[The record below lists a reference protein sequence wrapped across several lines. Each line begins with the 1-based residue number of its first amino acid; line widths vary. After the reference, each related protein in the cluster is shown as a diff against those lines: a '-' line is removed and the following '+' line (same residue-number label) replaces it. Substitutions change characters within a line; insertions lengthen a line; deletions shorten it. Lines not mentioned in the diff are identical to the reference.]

1 MEGTIMRITNNEE
14 LKFEE
19 GRDIVFFLG
28 QDFSLEGTNLLKII
42 PNLKSKSYI
51 INESE
56 YDLEKLCP
64 YYNIETVILKVD
76 HQLIEEAVYLF
87 LQVNNSDLNT
97 VRKIIEKRPV
107 KEKNHILLN
116 NPELYYY
123 FSGNLKSFNVTI
135 HVPKLP
141 SHNPIK
147 VSGIEKV
154 ENPFYY
160 SNLFGINNY
169 IDLYWGDI
177 LEEKLGVRNAKGNL
191 YKYLDNVYKEKKN
204 ELESLLKYKIP
215 SKALDLTIEKFK
227 SRPLT
232 VKESIEKSIM
242 EGDYEHLPELTETL
256 IKGDN
261 SQFINIYDW
270 IKYLEGKA
278 PNKVIQGMLDALLK
292 SDDIIIDN
300 TYLPLVYEKLAITY
314 QKEGDFESAAKTY
327 RKFSNLENINGE
339 LKNVSS
345 DFLRKEIELL
355 YLAGDYEEIIN
366 LCVEDKLSILGST
379 DAPNVALCIAL
390 AHNETGD
397 YEKALQSLK
406 GEGEE
411 KEFLRNVFKLNKGE
425 AGSLFSVKQFGF
437 SKIAL
442 YNEMLTAMALIK
454 DNQYLDT
461 IKVFNRMKEILGKP
475 QNLIGRRALLLV
487 SLFKARALEK
497 IGNVRESLN
506 EHYKNL
512 ENHKDEFINENRSV
526 VLEIIYEI
534 SELEKS
540 MNNLSKSLEFIEKGL
555 AYEKEIE
562 LDYDVKARIK
572 LLLLKLEIVNSLGK
586 DDKDVV
592 KLLEDVLKD
601 RNNTIE
607 FKPLQV
613 KMNGILVKAYIS
625 NSRIGDALDLVES
638 SYEKYQYERDED
650 IELEVLDMLELA
662 KEQYMNTEA
671 KAKGSIQLKRI
682 IDKYSDNVKP
692 DIRIRTGLALK
703 EIADYKLDIGDDDG
717 AMESY
722 KQLIDGYAQSNYK
735 KLEGI
740 LKETIIKQGEI
751 LYKKGRYY
759 DARVLIM
766 EIEGKLDSDIDAARE
781 LLLAKCNEKLGNI
794 DLAIGG
800 YEEYLQKTE
809 DKDIKDEEKI
819 HIYKTLSVLLSG
831 LKRNRKAIDYLDRIL
846 NIETEE
852 LALLET
858 SLKKGCLLYDIDKEK
873 GYLVYKDI
881 LSDFGAN
888 GDNKILDPIVNGCS
902 KVMAELTNRDL
913 PLYLDIINKALDK
926 FNELTNDAKLNIY
939 EALGLAAEKLKE
951 AGKIKEEEL
960 LRKKL
965 VKYYG
970 DVESSEYKLESAY
983 SYLRILEIDLI
994 EDNIP
999 DLESSWAQYKSYFI
1013 GKKEDYAK
1021 QYYHQGMLLYG
1032 KEFLKR
1038 NEYNNAKKIL
1048 GELLSLNDDIYIG
1061 KLYYGQA
1068 LNALGEKRK
1077 ALKEFKEIVDN
1088 DISGELF
1095 VAVLEKIK
1103 LVKRERSLFG
1113 GNIKKMI
1120 QEIEERIIP
1129 IINTSGSNINKITI
1143 GYELALLYKDIK
1155 NADKYQELLRGLIEK
1170 YSKYE
1175 DADLVERLKVIYK
1188 ELDQ

>member
-1 MEGTIMRITNNEE
+1 MRITSNEE

-19 GRDIVFFLG
+19 DRDIVFFLG
-28 QDFSLEGTNLLKII
+28 QDFSLEGTNLLKIL

-51 INESE
+51 INESG

-64 YYNIETVILKVD
+64 FYNIETVILKVD

-97 VRKIIEKRPV
+97 VKKIIEKRPI

-123 FSGNLKSFNVTI
+123 FLGNLKSFNVTI
-135 HVPKLP
+135 NVPKLT

-147 VSGIEKV
+147 VNGIEKE

-160 SNLFGINNY
+160 SNLFGIRNY

-177 LEEKLGVRNAKGNL
+177 LEEKLGVKDTKGNL

-204 ELESLLKYKIP
+204 ELESFLKYKIP

-227 SRPLT
+227 ARPLT
-232 VKESIEKSIM
+232 IKETIEKSIM
-242 EGDYEHLPELTETL
+242 EGDYNQLPELTNNL

-270 IKYLEGKA
+270 IKYLECKA
-278 PNKVIQGMLDALLK
+278 PNKVIQGMLEALLK

-300 TYLPLVYEKLAITY
+300 SYLPMVYEKLAITY
-314 QKEGDFESAAKTY
+314 QKEGDYKSAAKTY
-327 RKFSNLENINGE
+327 KKFSILENINGE

-345 DFLRKEIELL
+345 DFFKKEIELL

-379 DAPNVALCIAL
+379 DASTVDLCLAL
-390 AHNETGD
+390 AHNEIGN
-397 YEKALQSLK
+397 YEIALQSLK

-411 KEFLRNVFKLNKGE
+411 KEFLRNIFKLNKGE
-425 AGSLFSVKQFGF
+425 AGSLFTAKQGGF

-475 QNLIGRRALLLV
+475 QNLIGRRALLIV
-487 SLFKARALEK
+487 SLFKARALNK

-506 EHYKNL
+506 EYYNNL

-526 VLEIIYEI
+526 VLEMIFEI
-534 SELEKS
+534 AELEKS
-540 MNNLSKSLEFIEKGL
+540 MDNLSKSLEFIDKGL
-555 AYEKEIE
+555 AYEKENQAE
-562 LDYDVKARIK
+562 YDIKARIK

-592 KLLEDVLKD
+592 NLLEDMLKD
-601 RNNTIE
+601 RNTTKE

-625 NSRIGDALDLVES
+625 NSRIGDALDLVEN
-638 SYEKYQYERDED
+638 SYEKYQYEKEED
-650 IELEVLDMLELA
+650 IELEILEMLELA

-682 IDKYSDNVKP
+682 IENYKDSLNP
-692 DIRIRTGLALK
+692 DIRIRRGLALK
-703 EIADYKLDIGDDDG
+703 EIADYKLSVGDD
-717 AMESY
+717 ESALENY
-722 KQLIDGYAQSNYK
+722 NQLVDEYSQSKYK
-735 KLEGI
+735 KLETV
-740 LKETIIKQGEI
+740 LQDTIIKQGEI
-751 LYKKGRYY
+751 LYKKGQYLE
-759 DARVLIM
+759 ARVLIM
-766 EIEGKLDSDIDAARE
+766 EIEGKLDSDLDAAKE

-809 DKDIKDEEKI
+809 DKNIPNEEKI
-819 HIYKTLSVLLSG
+819 KVYKTLSILIGG
-831 LKRNRKAIDYLDRIL
+831 LKRKDKAIEYLDKIL
-846 NIETEE
+846 DLETEE
-852 LALLET
+852 MALLET

-881 LSDFGAN
+881 ISNFGAN
-888 GDNKILDPIVNGCS
+888 EDNKIIDTIINGCS
-902 KVMAELTNRDL
+902 KVMADLTQKDMPIYMDVL
-913 PLYLDIINKALDK
+913 NKALENFGK
-926 FNELTNDAKLNIY
+926 LSTEAKLNVF
-939 EALGLAAEKLKE
+939 ESLSLAAEKLKDSDN
-951 AGKIKEEEL
+951 ILDEEL
-960 LRKKL
+960 LRKKII
-965 VKYYG
+965 KYYG
-970 DVESSEYKLESAY
+970 DIDSSDYKIESAY
-983 SYLRILEIDLI
+983 NYLRTMEINLLDGRI
-994 EDNIP
+994 Q
-999 DLESSWAQYKSYFI
+999 DLESSCAQFKSYFV
-1013 GKKEDYAK
+1013 GKKDDYVIDCY
-1021 QYYHQGMLLYG
+1021 QQGLLLYG
-1032 KEFLKR
+1032 KEFVKR
-1038 NEYNNAKKIL
+1038 KDFKNAKKIL
-1048 GELLSLNDDIYIG
+1048 GELLSLDDGIYIG
-1061 KLYYGQA
+1061 KLYYGKA
-1068 LNALGEKRK
+1068 LNGLGEKRK
-1077 ALKEFKEIVDN
+1077 ALKEFKEIVDY
-1088 DISGELF
+1088 DINGELF
-1095 VAVLEKIK
+1095 EAVLEKIK
-1103 LVKRERSLFG
+1103 LVKKGKSLFG

-1129 IINTSGSNINKITI
+1129 IINTSGSNINKIII

-1155 NADKYQELLRGLIEK
+1155 NIDKYQELLRGLIEK

-1175 DADLVERLKVIYK
+1175 DADIIERLKLVSE

>member
-1 MEGTIMRITNNEE
+1 MRITSNEE

-19 GRDIVFFLG
+19 DRDIVFFLG
-28 QDFSLEGTNLLKII
+28 QDFSLEGTNLLKIL

-51 INESE
+51 INESG

-64 YYNIETVILKVD
+64 FYNIETVILKVD

-97 VRKIIEKRPV
+97 VKKIIEKRPI

-123 FSGNLKSFNVTI
+123 FLGNLKSFNVTI
-135 HVPKLP
+135 NVPKLT

-147 VSGIEKV
+147 VNGIEKE

-160 SNLFGINNY
+160 SNLFGIRNY

-177 LEEKLGVRNAKGNL
+177 LEEKLGVKDTKGNL

-227 SRPLT
+227 ARPLT
-232 VKESIEKSIM
+232 IKETIEKSIM
-242 EGDYEHLPELTETL
+242 EGDYNQLPELTNNL

-270 IKYLEGKA
+270 IKYLECKA
-278 PNKVIQGMLDALLK
+278 PNKVIQGMLEALLK

-300 TYLPLVYEKLAITY
+300 SYLPMVYEKLAITY
-314 QKEGDFESAAKTY
+314 QKEGDYKSAAKTY
-327 RKFSNLENINGE
+327 KKFSMLENINGE

-345 DFLRKEIELL
+345 DFFKKEIELL

-379 DAPNVALCIAL
+379 DASTVALCLAL
-390 AHNETGD
+390 AHNEIGN
-397 YEKALQSLK
+397 YEIALQSLK

-411 KEFLRNVFKLNKGE
+411 KEFLRNIFKLNKGE
-425 AGSLFSVKQFGF
+425 AGSLFTAKQGGF

-475 QNLIGRRALLLV
+475 QNLIGRRALLIV
-487 SLFKARALEK
+487 SLFKARALNK

-506 EHYKNL
+506 EYYNNL

-526 VLEIIYEI
+526 VLEMIFEI
-534 SELEKS
+534 AELEKS
-540 MNNLSKSLEFIEKGL
+540 MDNLSKSLEFIDKGL
-555 AYEKEIE
+555 AYEKEIQVE
-562 LDYDVKARIK
+562 YDIKARIK

-592 KLLEDVLKD
+592 NLLEDMLKD
-601 RNNTIE
+601 RNTTKE

-625 NSRIGDALDLVES
+625 NSRIGDALDLVEN
-638 SYEKYQYERDED
+638 SYEKYQYEKEED
-650 IELEVLDMLELA
+650 IELEILEMLELA

-682 IDKYSDNVKP
+682 IENYKDSLNP
-692 DIRIRTGLALK
+692 DIRIRRGLALK
-703 EIADYKLDIGDDDG
+703 EIADYKLSVGDD
-717 AMESY
+717 ESALENY
-722 KQLIDGYAQSNYK
+722 NQLVDEYSQSKYK
-735 KLEGI
+735 KLETV
-740 LKETIIKQGEI
+740 LQDTIIKQGEI
-751 LYKKGRYY
+751 LYKKGQYLE
-759 DARVLIM
+759 ARVLIM
-766 EIEGKLDSDIDAARE
+766 EIEGKLDSDLDAAKE

-809 DKDIKDEEKI
+809 DKNIPNEEKI
-819 HIYKTLSVLLSG
+819 KVYKTLSILIGG
-831 LKRNRKAIDYLDRIL
+831 LKRKDKAIEYLDKIL
-846 NIETEE
+846 DLETEE
-852 LALLET
+852 MALLET

-881 LSDFGAN
+881 ISNFGAN
-888 GDNKILDPIVNGCS
+888 EDNKIIDTIINGCS
-902 KVMAELTNRDL
+902 KVMADLTQKDMPIYMDVL
-913 PLYLDIINKALDK
+913 NKALENFGK
-926 FNELTNDAKLNIY
+926 LSTEAKLNVF
-939 EALGLAAEKLKE
+939 ESLSLATEKLKDSDN
-951 AGKIKEEEL
+951 ILDEEL
-960 LRKKL
+960 LRKKII
-965 VKYYG
+965 KYYG
-970 DVESSEYKLESAY
+970 DIDSSDYKIESAY
-983 SYLRILEIDLI
+983 NYLRTMEINLLDGRI
-994 EDNIP
+994 Q
-999 DLESSWAQYKSYFI
+999 DLESSCAQFKSYFV
-1013 GKKEDYAK
+1013 GKKDDYVIDCY
-1021 QYYHQGMLLYG
+1021 QQGLLLYG
-1032 KEFLKR
+1032 KEFVKR
-1038 NEYNNAKKIL
+1038 KDFKNAKKIL
-1048 GELLSLNDDIYIG
+1048 GELLSLDDGIYIG
-1061 KLYYGQA
+1061 KLYYGKA
-1068 LNALGEKRK
+1068 LNGLGEKRK
-1077 ALKEFKEIVDN
+1077 ALKEFKEIVDY
-1088 DISGELF
+1088 DINGELF
-1095 VAVLEKIK
+1095 EAVLEKIK
-1103 LVKRERSLFG
+1103 LVKKGKSLFG

-1129 IINTSGSNINKITI
+1129 IINTSGSNINKIII

-1155 NADKYQELLRGLIEK
+1155 NIDKYQELLRGLIEK

-1175 DADLVERLKVIYK
+1175 DADIIERLKLVSE